1 MKISKL
7 QRDITLNQGS
17 SRLHT
22 EPQTFREKNKGAY
35 SDNRGYNADFNGSF
49 TGKSE
54 TAVNTMKK
62 GGVLASGWFNK
73 LALSAK
79 EHNIGT
85 SALIALG
92 LAGVMRPATIMAL
105 PGKKDKE
112 DKIYAS
118 GHSMAS
124 AILGFI
130 VSVIVTSPLDG
141 AVKKLFNGGGYL
153 KDKDGNIVK
162 GKDGKPVV
170 LSKKLVELAEKENA
184 LNEIANARDP
194 ITKKI
199 KDKAARETWKGIKNL
214 RSALETS
221 AKNLPELFIAVP
233 RATLT
238 IALIPPIL
246 KYVFGVEKKKKVDAQ
261 SQTPNVVQ
269 FQMNFIDRPV
279 FKKLRDGVEET
290 QKTGKQP
297 NFTGNVTQEAGEAAQ
312 AAVRAAEEKSGIFK
326 PFNTFYD
333 KCTDFIAKH
342 FTGKLVDSK
351 PMNYI
356 AENLKDS
363 SNLYQHCLTA
373 GSLVTSGLYIE
384 KTLTNDKLDK
394 DRKKTL
400 AVNQGLTFVLSTI
413 GAYTLDKYLK
423 NWWENVTA
431 KFVGNQV
438 ELENFSENFKNIN
451 KAIDTINK
459 KLKET
464 PNADVNKIAEQV
476 KESLKMPKE
485 GENGYKGFTE
495 YLEHAVKGAI
505 EDADDVVKSVD
516 RLKLDKYIEK
526 LVGEESK
533 LMPALSEE
541 LSAKVKGMGL
551 LRSMLVFGFIY
562 RYFVPVV
569 VTKPANW
576 LCEKYLSHKQ
586 SKSETKADNV
596 KA

>member
-7 QRDITLNQGS
+7 QRDITLNQGY
-17 SRLHT
+17 SRLHSV
-22 EPQTFREKNKGAY
+22 PQTFREKNKGAY

-62 GGVLASGWFNK
+62 GGILASGWFNK

-162 GKDGKPVV
+162 GKDGKPVA
-170 LSKKLVELAEKENA
+170 LSKKLVELAEKEKA
-184 LNEIANARDP
+184 LEKLATDRDP

-214 RSALETS
+214 RSTLETF

-246 KYVFGVEKKKKVDAQ
+246 KYVFGVEKKKKPE
-261 SQTPNVVQ
+261 TPSANNPNASAVLTS
-269 FQMNFIDRPV
+269 MNFINKPV
-279 FKKLRDGVEET
+279 FQKLKDGVSDKPT
-290 QKTGKQP
+290 NKP
-297 NFTGNVTQEAGEAAQ
+297 SFTGNVAGEAAQ

-373 GSLVTSGLYIE
+373 GSLVTSGLYME

-451 KAIDTINK
+451 KAIDIINK

-526 LVGEESK
+526 LVGKESK

-569 VTKPANW
+569 VTKPSNW

-586 SKSETKADNV
+586 SKTEDVKKA
-596 KA
+596 

>member
-7 QRDITLNQGS
+7 QRDIPLNQGS

-35 SDNRGYNADFNGSF
+35 SDNRGYNTDFNGSF

-62 GGVLASGWFNK
+62 GGILASGWFNK

-170 LSKKLVELAEKENA
+170 LSKKLVELAEKEKA
-184 LNEIANARDP
+184 LEKLATDRDP

-297 NFTGNVTQEAGEAAQ
+297 NFTGNVAQEAGEAAQ

-569 VTKPANW
+569 VTKPSNW

>member
-7 QRDITLNQGS
+7 QRDIALNQGS

-35 SDNRGYNADFNGSF
+35 NDNRGYNANFNGSF

-62 GGVLASGWFNK
+62 GGILASGWFNK
-73 LALSAK
+73 LTLSAK

-141 AVKKLFNGGGYL
+141 AVKKLFDGGGYL
-153 KDKDGNIVK
+153 KDKDGNIIK

-194 ITKKI
+194 ITMKI
-199 KDKAARETWKGIKNL
+199 KDKAARETWKGLKNL
-214 RSALETS
+214 RSTLETL

-246 KYVFGVEKKKKVDAQ
+246 KYVFGVEKKKKSEA
-261 SQTPNVVQ
+261 PNVNNANVALTP
-269 FQMNFIDRPV
+269 MNFINKPV
-279 FKKLRDGVEET
+279 FQKLKDGVSDKST
-290 QKTGKQP
+290 NKP
-297 NFTGNVTQEAGEAAQ
+297 SFTGNVAGEAAQ

-373 GSLVTSGLYIE
+373 GSLVTSGLYME

-526 LVGEESK
+526 LVGKESK

-569 VTKPANW
+569 VTKPSNW
-576 LCEKYLSHKQ
+576 LCEKYLSHKH
-586 SKSETKADNV
+586 SKTEDVKKA
-596 KA
+596 

>member
-7 QRDITLNQGS
+7 QRDITLNQGY
-17 SRLHT
+17 SRLHSDS
-22 EPQTFREKNKGAY
+22 QTFREKNKGAY

-62 GGVLASGWFNK
+62 GGILASGWFNK

-214 RSALETS
+214 RSALETL

-246 KYVFGVEKKKKVDAQ
+246 KYVFGVEKKKKPEA
-261 SQTPNVVQ
+261 PNVNNANVALTP
-269 FQMNFIDRPV
+269 MNFINKPV
-279 FKKLRDGVEET
+279 FQKLKDGVSDKST
-290 QKTGKQP
+290 NKP
-297 NFTGNVTQEAGEAAQ
+297 SFTGNAAGEAAQ

-326 PFNTFYD
+326 PLNTFYD

-342 FTGKLVDSK
+342 FTGKFVDSK

-373 GSLVTSGLYIE
+373 GSLVTSGLYME

-476 KESLKMPKE
+476 KESLKMPKK

-569 VTKPANW
+569 VTKPSNW
-576 LCEKYLSHKQ
+576 LCEKYLSHKH
-586 SKSETKADNV
+586 SKKEDVKKA
-596 KA
+596 

>member
-1 MKISKL
+1 
-7 QRDITLNQGS
+7 
-17 SRLHT
+17 
-22 EPQTFREKNKGAY
+22 
-35 SDNRGYNADFNGSF
+35 
-49 TGKSE
+49 
-54 TAVNTMKK
+54 
-62 GGVLASGWFNK
+62 
-73 LALSAK
+73 
-79 EHNIGT
+79 
-85 SALIALG
+85 
-92 LAGVMRPATIMAL
+92 
-105 PGKKDKE
+105 
-112 DKIYAS
+112 
-118 GHSMAS
+118 
-124 AILGFI
+124 
-130 VSVIVTSPLDG
+130 
-141 AVKKLFNGGGYL
+141 
-153 KDKDGNIVK
+153 
-162 GKDGKPVV
+162 
-170 LSKKLVELAEKENA
+170 
-184 LNEIANARDP
+184 
-194 ITKKI
+194 
-199 KDKAARETWKGIKNL
+199 
-214 RSALETS
+214 
-221 AKNLPELFIAVP
+221 
-233 RATLT
+233 
-238 IALIPPIL
+238 
-246 KYVFGVEKKKKVDAQ
+246 
-261 SQTPNVVQ
+261 
-269 FQMNFIDRPV
+269 
-279 FKKLRDGVEET
+279 
-290 QKTGKQP
+290 
-297 NFTGNVTQEAGEAAQ
+297 
-312 AAVRAAEEKSGIFK
+312 
-326 PFNTFYD
+326 
-333 KCTDFIAKH
+333 
-342 FTGKLVDSK
+342 
-351 PMNYI
+351 MNYI

-373 GSLVTSGLYIE
+373 GSLVTSGLYME

-495 YLEHAVKGAI
+495 YLEHAIKGAI

-569 VTKPANW
+569 VTKPSNW
-576 LCEKYLSHKQ
+576 LCEKYLSHKH
-586 SKSETKADNV
+586 SKTEDVKKA
-596 KA
+596 